1 MRFVDRIQRFKVR
14 LVIRALR
21 VADGHIRRAAKRLGM
36 EESNLRAFVRR
47 YGLTAHVTDY
57 RKVGHA
63 GARGTR
69 GPQSRPRRYGNE
81 AWRALG

>member
-1 MRFVDRIQRFKVR
+1 MRFLARVKRFKVR

-21 VADGHIRRAAKRLGM
+21 VNDGHIRRAASLLCM

-47 YGLTAHVTDY
+47 YGLAAHVTDY
-57 RKVGHA
+57 RKIGRA
-63 GARGTR
+63 ARDPR
-69 GPQSRPRRYGNE
+69 GPQRKPRRYGNE